1 MYKFGK
7 FIGKNRIIVLII
19 AILLTIPSIFGMV
32 ATKTN
37 YDMLTYLPKDLE
49 SVKGQEVISDS
60 FGLLEIAMLVLEDV
74 RDYEVSD
81 IVKEVKEVDGV
92 DSVIWLRDIVD
103 LEIPKEMLPKEISDM
118 VYRDECT
125 LVPINLS
132 ESSADDKT
140 LKAIEEIRNIAE
152 NHTGK
157 YHLSGIAPLLKDM
170 IKVADHERGFYVLLA
185 VVLAVIV
192 LILTSTSFIIPILF
206 LLGIGFA
213 VLYNMGTNYFLGEIS
228 YITKAIAAVL
238 QLGVTMDFSIF
249 LYHRYEE
256 EREKKVEKIEAMAVA
271 ISNTASSVSGA
282 ALTTI
287 AGFLALAFMKL
298 GLGKDIGIVMA
309 KGVFLGIIST
319 ITILPSLI
327 LVSDSII
334 NKFNHKDIMPK
345 FNKLAKLVTKK
356 PALFII
362 IAVIISVPAIYGQQ
376 HTEVYYNVDR
386 GLPQDMESIDALNHL
401 KETYDMQTTDFI
413 GFSDDLSINEVNE
426 MVNRIEK
433 LDGIES
439 VLAYPKMIG
448 PMIPTTTIP
457 EEYKKIFFGNG
468 YQRILVNSSYSNAS
482 DEVSNQLQEIN
493 DIVKEYDDNAFVTGE
508 AQLTKDLITI
518 SDIDFKNVNLI
529 SILVVFLII
538 AIVLKSITLPIILV
552 ASIQLA
558 IFINMGI
565 PTYTHTVIPF
575 VSSIVIGCIQ
585 LGSTVDYAILLTTR
599 FKEELLYTSDKRKA
613 MEIALSSSGKSIV
626 TSAASFFAAT
636 IGVVFISKIDLIS
649 SLTSMMA
656 RGAIISMLVILFIL
670 PSILLVL
677 EPIINKTTHNWKKT
691 NSIEEAR

>member
-19 AILLTIPSIFGMV
+19 AVLLTIPSIFGMV

-49 SVKGQEVISDS
+49 SVEGQKIIDNS
-60 FGLLEIAMLVLEDV
+60 FGSSEIAMLVLENV
-74 RDYEVSD
+74 KDYEVSD
-81 IVKEVKEVDGV
+81 IVKEIEELDGV
-92 DSVIWLRDIVD
+92 DSVIWLRDLVD
-103 LEIPKEMLPKEISDM
+103 LEIPKEMLPKDILDM

-140 LKAIEEIRNIAE
+140 LKAIGDIRSIAE
-152 NHTGK
+152 EHTGK

-170 IKVADHERGFYVLLA
+170 IQVADHERGFYVLLA
-185 VVLAVIV
+185 VILAVIV

-213 VLYNMGTNYFLGEIS
+213 VIYNMGTNYFLGEIS

-249 LYHRYEE
+249 LFHRYEE
-256 EREKKVEKIEAMAVA
+256 EREKGIDKLEAMAIA
-271 ISNTASSVSGA
+271 IANTASSVSGA
-282 ALTTI
+282 AFTTI
-287 AGFLALAFMKL
+287 AGFLALVFMKL

-309 KGVFLGIIST
+309 KGVLFGIIST

-327 LVSDSII
+327 IISDPII
-334 NKFNHKDIMPK
+334 NKFKHKEIIPK
-345 FNKLAKLVTKK
+345 FDKLAKTVTKR
-356 PALFII
+356 PILFII
-362 IAVIISVPAIYGQQ
+362 IAIIIAIPAIYGQQ
-376 HTEVYYNVDR
+376 HTKVYYNVDR
-386 GLPQDMESIDALNHL
+386 GLPQDMPSIVALNHL

-413 GFSDDLSINEVNE
+413 GVKDDLSINEVNE
-426 MVNRIEK
+426 MVSKIENVA
-433 LDGIES
+433 GVTT
-439 VLAYPKMIG
+439 VLAYTKVVG
-448 PMIPTTTIP
+448 PMVPLDAIPDKDK
-457 EEYKKIFFGNG
+457 EVFFGNG
-468 YQRILVNSSYSNAS
+468 YQRIFVNSSYSNAS
-482 DEVSNQLQEIN
+482 DEVSKQLEEIDN
-493 DIVKEYDDNAFVTGE
+493 IVKEYDEDGFITGE
-508 AQLTKDLITI
+508 APLTKDLITI
-518 SDIDFKNVNLI
+518 SDIDFENVNII
-529 SILVVFLII
+529 SILVVFIII
-538 AIVLKSITLPIILV
+538 AIVLQSISLPIILV
-552 ASIQLA
+552 AEIQLA

-575 VSSIVIGCIQ
+575 VSSIVIGCTQ

-599 FKEELLYTSDKRKA
+599 FKEELQYTTDKRKA
-613 MEIALSSSGKSIV
+613 MEKALSSSGKSIV

-670 PSILLVL
+670 PAILLVL
-677 EPIINKTTHNWKKT
+677 EPVINKTTYNWKKT
-691 NSIEEAR
+691 NNIQEEK